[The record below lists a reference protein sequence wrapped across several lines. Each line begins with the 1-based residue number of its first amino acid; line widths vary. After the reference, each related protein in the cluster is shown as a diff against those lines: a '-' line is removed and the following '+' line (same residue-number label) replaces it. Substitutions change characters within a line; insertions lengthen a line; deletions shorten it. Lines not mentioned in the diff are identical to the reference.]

1 MTIIPIQILRG
12 MWYDGD
18 SDDDNDGTL
27 TDNQVRGLPEYSAYV
42 RDDSTRGSLQLG
54 NPLGLRPDNSLVQW
68 MQMLR
73 LYDFA
78 PIKFSN
84 EPPRVQKWVGRWGRP
99 GWGGRTNAST
109 RLSATIPRPMSV
121 QGMFQSRWAKLKND
135 ILKAP
140 GKRAPDPYP
149 NRTVFLQRNPQ
160 SFYNTRHNERLWMK
174 LRLWLRRAR
183 NRIFNMRAAAL
194 LQSTRGNGSMSSM
207 YNRTLRSFN
216 IANTKPPR
224 LPSSNTRLPSHIA
237 DNTRFGSYVLSVRH

>member
-1 MTIIPIQILRG
+1 

-27 TDNQVRGLPEYSAYV
+27 TDNQVRGLPEYS
-42 RDDSTRGSLQLG
+42 L
-54 NPLGLRPDNSLVQW
+54 DNSLLQW
-68 MQMLR
+68 MRMLR

-135 ILKAP
+135 ILKNP

-216 IANTKPPR
+216 IANTLK
-224 LPSSNTRLPSHIA
+224 TY
-237 DNTRFGSYVLSVRH
+237 DNTLTSVRH

>member
-1 MTIIPIQILRG
+1 MNLTIIPIQILRG

-27 TDNQVRGLPEYSAYV
+27 TDNQVRGLPE
-42 RDDSTRGSLQLG
+42 SL
-54 NPLGLRPDNSLVQW
+54 DNSLLQW
-68 MQMLR
+68 MRMLT
-73 LYDFA
+73 LYDA

-135 ILKAP
+135 ILKNP

-216 IANTKPPR
+216 IANTLK
-224 LPSSNTRLPSHIA
+224 TY
-237 DNTRFGSYVLSVRH
+237 DNTLTSARH

>member
-1 MTIIPIQILRG
+1 

-42 RDDSTRGSLQLG
+42 RDDSTIGSLQLG

-135 ILKAP
+135 ILKNP

-216 IANTKPPR
+216 IANTLK
-224 LPSSNTRLPSHIA
+224 TY
-237 DNTRFGSYVLSVRH
+237 DNTLTSARH

>member
-1 MTIIPIQILRG
+1 MNLTIIPIQILRG

-27 TDNQVRGLPEYSAYV
+27 TLTDNQVRGLPEYS
-42 RDDSTRGSLQLG
+42 L
-54 NPLGLRPDNSLVQW
+54 DNSLLQW
-68 MQMLR
+68 MRMLT
-73 LYDFA
+73 LYDS

-135 ILKAP
+135 ILKSP

-149 NRTVFLQRNPQ
+149 NRTVYLQRNPQ

-216 IANTKPPR
+216 IANTLK
-224 LPSSNTRLPSHIA
+224 TY
-237 DNTRFGSYVLSVRH
+237 DNTLTLSLIHI

>member
-1 MTIIPIQILRG
+1 

-42 RDDSTRGSLQLG
+42 RDDSTIGSLQLG

-121 QGMFQSRWAKLKND
+121 QGMFQSRWGMLKNKM
-135 ILKAP
+135 IP
-140 GKRAPDPYP
+140 NP
-149 NRTVFLQRNPQ
+149 NRTVVWQRNPQ

>member
-1 MTIIPIQILRG
+1 MNLTIIPIQILRG

-27 TDNQVRGLPEYSAYV
+27 TLTDNQVRGLPEYS
-42 RDDSTRGSLQLG
+42 L
-54 NPLGLRPDNSLVQW
+54 DNSLLQW
-68 MQMLR
+68 MRMLT
-73 LYDFA
+73 LYDS

-135 ILKAP
+135 ILKSP

-149 NRTVFLQRNPQ
+149 NRTVYLQRNPQ

-216 IANTKPPR
+216 IANTLK
-224 LPSSNTRLPSHIA
+224 TY
-237 DNTRFGSYVLSVRH
+237 DNTLTSARH

>member
-1 MTIIPIQILRG
+1 

-27 TDNQVRGLPEYSAYV
+27 TDNQVRGLPEYS
-42 RDDSTRGSLQLG
+42 L
-54 NPLGLRPDNSLVQW
+54 DNSLLQW
-68 MQMLR
+68 MRMLT

-121 QGMFQSRWAKLKND
+121 QGMFQSRWGMLKNKM
-135 ILKAP
+135 IP
-140 GKRAPDPYP
+140 NP
-149 NRTVFLQRNPQ
+149 NRTVVWQRNPQ

-207 YNRTLRSFN
+207 YNRTLRSFT

>member
-1 MTIIPIQILRG
+1 

-54 NPLGLRPDNSLVQW
+54 NPLGLRPDNSLLQW

-135 ILKAP
+135 ILKNP

-207 YNRTLRSFN
+207 YNRTLRSFT

>member
-135 ILKAP
+135 ILKNP
-140 GKRAPDPYP
+140 GKRAPDPNP
-149 NRTVFLQRNPQ
+149 NRTVVWQRNPQ

-237 DNTRFGSYVLSVRH
+237 DSITYGGRMF

>member
-1 MTIIPIQILRG
+1 

-27 TDNQVRGLPEYSAYV
+27 TDNQVRGLPE
-42 RDDSTRGSLQLG
+42 SL
-54 NPLGLRPDNSLVQW
+54 DNSLLQW
-68 MQMLR
+68 MRMLT
-73 LYDFA
+73 LYDA

-135 ILKAP
+135 ILKNP

-216 IANTKPPR
+216 IANTLK
-224 LPSSNTRLPSHIA
+224 TY
-237 DNTRFGSYVLSVRH
+237 DNTLTSARH